1 MEHSIQKE
9 GINLDIIEK
18 KIIEIYNQIISSDT
32 SNLGIGPIGGKSGIA
47 LFLFYYSKHFQDQRA
62 ADRGLELLHD
72 CITEVEEGFIFFSYS
87 SGLSGLGSVFQHLS
101 EKEILDINTE
111 EILGSFDEYLKK
123 KMFDCLEENNIDFL
137 HGALGVAYYFL
148 KRNRKEIVLDFI
160 QRFVAIS
167 KNNTTGIYWET
178 EINLGEKIET
188 GVNFGLAHGVFSI
201 ISFFNNIISSR
212 CLIEYKEFLNEK
224 LFELNRFVLNNRL
237 ADDKFNSFPTWD
249 TPSSKMNFSRLSWCY
264 GDLSAGLIILESAI
278 LMDDEFWYAES
289 IKILRKTLKRVHLE
303 HESVYDAGFCHGSCG
318 LSHLYYK
325 IFKLTNLKEF
335 LFQSNYW
342 LEVTFNKSE
351 FKDGYAG
358 YKSFHQNDGW
368 SNEMGVLEGVAGI
381 GLVLLARLNDSDSTW
396 DNLLLI

>member
-1 MEHSIQKE
+1 M
-9 GINLDIIEK
+9 
-18 KIIEIYNQIISSDT
+18 
-32 SNLGIGPIGGKSGIA
+32 
-47 LFLFYYSKHFQDQRA
+47 
-62 ADRGLELLHD
+62 
-72 CITEVEEGFIFFSYS
+72 
-87 SGLSGLGSVFQHLS
+87 
-101 EKEILDINTE
+101 
-111 EILGSFDEYLKK
+111 
-123 KMFDCLEENNIDFL
+123 
-137 HGALGVAYYFL
+137 
-148 KRNRKEIVLDFI
+148 
-160 QRFVAIS
+160 
-167 KNNTTGIYWET
+167 
-178 EINLGEKIET
+178 
-188 GVNFGLAHGVFSI
+188 
-201 ISFFNNIISSR
+201 
-212 CLIEYKEFLNEK
+212 IEYKEFLNEK